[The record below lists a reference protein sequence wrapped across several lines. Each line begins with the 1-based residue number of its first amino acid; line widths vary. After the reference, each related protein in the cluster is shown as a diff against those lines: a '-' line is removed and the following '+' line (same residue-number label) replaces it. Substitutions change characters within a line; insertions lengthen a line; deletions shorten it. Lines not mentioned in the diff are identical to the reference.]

1 MLGTL
6 LLSVLPVTNTLC
18 MSLIHTAFGRE
29 LVTKQAMD
37 TAITSFDSDGK
48 LELASRI
55 VCVPALA
62 RSEND
67 HQMYVDLVALAAR
80 GLRVFLVTNDNDLLR
95 YWRPQDPA
103 RPGVVVYTDGAN
115 KAVALVHSPGS
126 AEHLHNIHVS
136 RDYFKTQHALA
147 EVKVAKLT
155 LEVAEKASLME
166 AAKKA
171 VAAAQP
177 CFDAAE
183 KCVQN
188 FPVVSA
194 CVCRRRGS
202 VIF

>member
-1 MLGTL
+1 M
-6 LLSVLPVTNTLC
+6 
-18 MSLIHTAFGRE
+18 
-29 LVTKQAMD
+29 TKQAMD
-37 TAITSFDSDGK
+37 TAIASFDSKGK
-48 LELASRI
+48 LQLASRI
-55 VCVPALA
+55 VCVPALV

-115 KAVALVHSPGS
+115 KAVALVHPPGS
-126 AEHLHNIHVS
+126 AEHLHNIRVS
-136 RDYFKTQHALA
+136 RDYFMSQHALA
-147 EVKVAKLT
+147 EVKVADLT
-155 LEVAEKASLME
+155 LEVTKKASQME

-177 CFDAAE
+177 RFDMAE
-183 KCVQN
+183 KRVQN

-194 CVCRRRGS
+194 CVCRRRGFYHFLNHAHI
-202 VIF
+202 V